1 MHWNRKDSGRNL
13 SAQSCTDP
21 GEPPVKKGHPA
32 GGILVQDGKGA
43 AYGKKDSE
51 DIYRHFKGRKYR
63 ILYIATCTETGE
75 DMVIFETEEGPHKVY
90 ASALEAFLSPLDT
103 GRYPRAEQKYRFELC
118 RDLREGPAAELRRQ
132 GSTTALILKFL
143 ELEDNGDRIQF
154 LQRHQTE
161 IDGRFL
167 TAAAESLEFAENGE
181 SVEERLAALMRF
193 LRTKMKYEGR
203 RLR

>member
-1 MHWNRKDSGRNL
+1 
-13 SAQSCTDP
+13 
-21 GEPPVKKGHPA
+21 
-32 GGILVQDGKGA
+32 
-43 AYGKKDSE
+43 
-51 DIYRHFKGRKYR
+51 
-63 ILYIATCTETGE
+63 
-75 DMVIFETEEGPHKVY
+75 MVIFETLEGAHKVY
-90 ASALEAFLSPLDT
+90 ASVLEAFLSPLDT
-103 GRYPRAEQKYRFELC
+103 GRYPQAEQKYRFELC

-143 ELEDNGDRIQF
+143 ELEDNGDRIKF

-161 IDGRFL
+161 IDGRSL
-167 TAAAESLEFAENGE
+167 TAAAESLEFTENGE

>member
-1 MHWNRKDSGRNL
+1 MYKTGKELRMERRI
-13 SAQSCTDP
+13 P
-21 GEPPVKKGHPA
+21 RA
-32 GGILVQDGKGA
+32 G
-43 AYGKKDSE
+43 

-167 TAAAESLEFAENGE
+167 TAAAESLEFAENGD

>member
-1 MHWNRKDSGRNL
+1 MERRIPK
-13 SAQSCTDP
+13 
-21 GEPPVKKGHPA
+21 A
-32 GGILVQDGKGA
+32 G
-43 AYGKKDSE
+43 
-51 DIYRHFKGRKYR
+51 DIYKHFKGRRYK
-63 ILYIATCTETGE
+63 ILHIATCTERGE
-75 DMVIFETEEGPHKVY
+75 DMVIFETLEGAHKVY
-90 ASALEAFLSPLDT
+90 ASVLEAFLSPLDT
-103 GRYPRAEQKYRFELC
+103 GRYPQAEQKYRFELC

-143 ELEDNGDRIQF
+143 ELEDNGDRIKF

-167 TAAAESLEFAENGE
+167 TAAAESLEFTENGE

-193 LRTKMKYEGR
+193 LRTKMKDEGR

>member
-1 MHWNRKDSGRNL
+1 MERRIPK
-13 SAQSCTDP
+13 
-21 GEPPVKKGHPA
+21 A
-32 GGILVQDGKGA
+32 G
-43 AYGKKDSE
+43 
-51 DIYRHFKGRKYR
+51 DIYKHFKGRRYK
-63 ILYIATCTETGE
+63 ILHIATCTETGE
-75 DMVIFETEEGPHKVY
+75 DMVIFETLEGAHKVY
-90 ASALEAFLSPLDT
+90 ASVLEAFLSPLDT
-103 GRYPRAEQKYRFELC
+103 GRYPQAEQKYRFELC
-118 RDLREGPAAELRRQ
+118 RDLWEGPAAELRRQ

-143 ELEDNGDRIQF
+143 ELEDNGDRIKF

-167 TAAAESLEFAENGE
+167 TAAAESLEFTENGE

>member
-1 MHWNRKDSGRNL
+1 MERRIPK
-13 SAQSCTDP
+13 
-21 GEPPVKKGHPA
+21 A
-32 GGILVQDGKGA
+32 GDV
-43 AYGKKDSE
+43 
-51 DIYRHFKGRKYR
+51 YRHFKGRKYR
-63 ILYIATCTETGE
+63 ILHIAVCTETGE
-75 DMVIFETEEGPHKVY
+75 EMVVFETTEGGHKVY
-90 ASALEAFLSPLDT
+90 ASVLEVFLSPLDT
-103 GRYPRAEQKYRFELC
+103 EKYPQAEQKYRFELC
-118 RDLREGPAAELRRQ
+118 RDFREGAAAELRRQ

-161 IDGRFL
+161 IEGRFL
-167 TAAAESLEFAENGE
+167 TAAAESLEFAETGE